1 VLLREIS
8 CNFVDRV
15 LRIRSHKIHE
25 TTRSYTKGI
34 RIGVLCKAE
43 PEKFMKPLVAV
54 FLLLISAIAGLAQA
68 PQTERQQFI
77 RTEAPVIALTHV
89 RVIDGTGAAPLD
101 DQTIVIDGGKI
112 QSIAP
117 SGTAKVPPAAQMHD
131 LKGYTVLPGLVG
143 MHNHMFFPMGGSPP
157 MYSNMGISFP
167 RLYLALGVTTIR
179 TTGSVVPYTDLEIK
193 KLIDGGRMIG
203 PKMHITAPYL
213 EGAGAFTPVMHALT
227 GPDDAR
233 RMVNFWADQGA
244 TSFKAYMNITR
255 DQLRAA
261 VEEAHKRGLKV
272 TGHLCSIGYREAAE
286 IGIDNLE
293 HGLLAD
299 SEFVPNKQPDKCPG
313 AAVGLSLRQLDLN
326 SEAVKETI
334 RILVAKNVAIT
345 STLPVFEAGA
355 PVTQSGIGAASA
367 VLNPRVLN
375 VMNTDARV
383 RYLSAR
389 ARIPADSPT
398 PLLVRK
404 SMDFERAFVAAGG
417 LLIAGLDPTGNGG
430 IVAGFGDLRQVEL
443 LVEAGFT
450 PVEAIKIASLNGAK
464 FLGEDSRIGSIA
476 IGKQAD
482 LMIVK
487 GNPATTIADIEKV
500 EIVFKDGVGY
510 DSEKLIQSVQGLV
523 GIR

>member
-1 VLLREIS
+1 VI
-8 CNFVDRV
+8 
-15 LRIRSHKIHE
+15 
-25 TTRSYTKGI
+25 
-34 RIGVLCKAE
+34 
-43 PEKFMKPLVAV
+43 
-54 FLLLISAIAGLAQA
+54 
-68 PQTERQQFI
+68 TE
-77 RTEAPVIALTHV
+77 
-89 RVIDGTGAAPLD
+89 
-101 DQTIVIDGGKI
+101 GKI

-117 SGTAKVPPAAQMHD
+117 STTATVPAGAQTLD

-143 MHNHMFFPMGGSPP
+143 MHDHMFFPMGGTPP
-157 MYSNMGISFP
+157 MYSNMGTSFP

-179 TTGSVVPYTDLEIK
+179 TTGSVQPYLDLEIK
-193 KLIDGGRMIG
+193 KLIDSGRMIG

-213 EGAGAFTPVMHALT
+213 EGVGSFTPVMHTLT
-227 GPDDAR
+227 GADDAR
-233 RMVNFWADQGA
+233 RMVSYWADQGA

-255 DQLRAA
+255 DELRAA

-293 HGLLAD
+293 HGLLPD
-299 SEFVPNKQPDKCPG
+299 SEFVANKQPDKCPG
-313 AAVGLSLRQLDLN
+313 AAVNASLRQLDIN
-326 SEAVKETI
+326 GEAVKETI
-334 RILVAKNVAIT
+334 RTLVAKNVALT

-355 PVTQSGIGAASA
+355 PLTQSGIGAASA
-367 VLNPRVLN
+367 VLNPRMLN

-383 RYLSAR
+383 RYLTAR
-389 ARIPADSPT
+389 SRVAADSPT
-398 PLLVRK
+398 PVLIRK

-417 LLIAGLDPTGNGG
+417 LLMAGLDPTGNGG
-430 IVAGFGDLRQVEL
+430 IVAGFGDLREVEL

-450 PVEAIKIASLNGAK
+450 PIEAIKIATFNGAK
-464 FLGEDSRIGSIA
+464 FLGEDARIGSIA
-476 IGKQAD
+476 LGKQAD

-487 GNPATTIADIEKV
+487 GNPAAKISDIEAV

>member
-1 VLLREIS
+1 MKTTTTVLILLS
-8 CNFVDRV
+8 
-15 LRIRSHKIHE
+15 
-25 TTRSYTKGI
+25 
-34 RIGVLCKAE
+34 
-43 PEKFMKPLVAV
+43 V
-54 FLLLISAIAGLAQA
+54 FASAFGQA
-68 PQTERQQFI
+68 PTPERQQFI
-77 RTEAPVIALTHV
+77 RVEAPLIALTHV
-89 RVIDGTGAAPLD
+89 RVIDGTGAAPRD
-101 DQTIVIDGGKI
+101 DQTIIIADGKI
-112 QSIAP
+112 QSI
-117 SGTAKVPPAAQMHD
+117 SGSSATVPANAQVLD

-143 MHNHMFFPMGGSPP
+143 MHNHLFFPMGGSPP
-157 MYSNMGISFP
+157 MYSNMGSSFP

-179 TTGSVVPYTDLEIK
+179 TTGSVAPFTDLEIK
-193 KLIDGGRMIG
+193 KLIHAGRMIG
-203 PKMHITAPYL
+203 PKMHITGPYL
-213 EGAGAFTPVMHALT
+213 EGSGAFTPVMHQLT
-227 GPDDAR
+227 GADDAR
-233 RMVNFWADQGA
+233 RMVKFWADQGA

-255 DQLRAA
+255 DELRAV

-299 SEFVPNKQPDKCPG
+299 SEFVPDKKPDQCPG
-313 AAVGLSLRQLDLN
+313 SGAVPASLRQLDIN
-326 SEAVKETI
+326 GAAAQETI
-334 RILVAKNVAIT
+334 RTLVAKKVAIT

-355 PVTQSGIGAASA
+355 PLTQTGIGASSA

-383 RYLSAR
+383 RYLTAR
-389 ARIPADSPT
+389 SRIASDSPVAT
-398 PLLVRK
+398 LVRK

-430 IVAGFGDLRQVEL
+430 VVAGFGDLRQVEL

-450 PVEAIKIASLNGAK
+450 PVEAIRIASFNGAK
-464 FLGEDSRIGSIA
+464 FLGEDARIGSIA
-476 IGKQAD
+476 PGKQAD
-482 LMIVK
+482 LMVVK
-487 GNPATTIADIEKV
+487 GNPAANIFDIEKV

>member
-1 VLLREIS
+1 MKNLL
-8 CNFVDRV
+8 
-15 LRIRSHKIHE
+15 
-25 TTRSYTKGI
+25 TT
-34 RIGVLCKAE
+34 
-43 PEKFMKPLVAV
+43 
-54 FLLLISAIAGLAQA
+54 LLLFCFASLSFAQT
-68 PQTERQQFI
+68 PDRQQFI
-77 RTEAPVIALTHV
+77 RIEAPVIALAHV
-89 RVIDGTGAAPLD
+89 RVIDGTGAAPRD
-101 DQTIVIDGGKI
+101 DQTIIITAGKI
-112 QSIAP
+112 EWVGPSAGAKAP
-117 SGTAKVPPAAQMHD
+117 ANAQTLD
-131 LKGYTVLPGLVG
+131 LNGYTVLPGLVG

-157 MYSNMGISFP
+157 MYSNMGSSFP

-179 TTGSVVPYTDLEIK
+179 TTGSVAPYADLETK
-193 KLIDGGRMIG
+193 RLIDSGRMIG
-203 PKMHITAPYL
+203 PKMFITAPYL
-213 EGAGAFTPVMHALT
+213 EGRGSFTPVMHELN

-233 RMVNFWADQGA
+233 RMVNYWADAGA

-255 DQLRAA
+255 DELRAA

-286 IGIDNLE
+286 LGIDNLE

-313 AAVGLSLRQLDLN
+313 AAVSASLRQLDIN
-326 SEAVKETI
+326 SDAVKETI
-334 RILVAKNVAIT
+334 RTLLGKKVALT

-355 PVTQSGIGAASA
+355 PLTQTGIGAAAA

-383 RYLSAR
+383 RYLTAR
-389 ARIPADSPT
+389 SRIAADSPT
-398 PLLVRK
+398 AVLVRK
-404 SMDFERAFVAAGG
+404 SMEFERAFVQAGG

-430 IVAGFGDLRQVEL
+430 VVAGFGDLREVEL

-450 PVEAIKIASLNGAK
+450 PLEAIKIASFNGAT
-464 FLGEDSRIGSIA
+464 FLGEDARIGSIA
-476 IGKQAD
+476 AGKQAD
-482 LMIVK
+482 LMVVK
-487 GNPATTIADIEKV
+487 GNPASNINDIEKV